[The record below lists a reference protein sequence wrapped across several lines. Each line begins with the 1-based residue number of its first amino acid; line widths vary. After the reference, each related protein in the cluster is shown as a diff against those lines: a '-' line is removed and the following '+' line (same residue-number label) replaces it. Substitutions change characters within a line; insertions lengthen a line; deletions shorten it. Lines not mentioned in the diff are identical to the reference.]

1 MKLDL
6 KAIEERCEKATP
18 GPWINTFDNPPHPEF
33 GYGISQSAT
42 SYPHAVICLPHPNT
56 GRGTFKPS
64 RETANFIAH
73 ARTDIPALL
82 AFAKEA
88 KDALEFYSH
97 KENWETYIGGESN
110 YAMIKKDQETL
121 PWATGFES
129 DETYIKLYNPTKYV
143 GGKKARAVLTK
154 WFGKE
159 GEK

>member
-6 KAIEERCEKATP
+6 NAIEERAEKATP

-88 KDALEFYSH
+88 KAALE
-97 KENWETYIGGESN
+97 ICAADDPMSN
-110 YAMIKKDQETL
+110 HDLLM
-121 PWATGFES
+121 
-129 DETYIKLYNPTKYV
+129 
-143 GGKKARAVLTK
+143 RAIYTSREVLER
-154 WFGKE
+154 WFGEE

>member
-6 KAIEERCEKATP
+6 DAIEARAEKATS

-88 KDALEFYSH
+88 RAALEYYGGFWGVHQGSPINAVN
-97 KENWETYIGGESN
+97 KFTQNRLNETG
-110 YAMIKKDQETL
+110 D
-121 PWATGFES
+121 
-129 DETYIKLYNPTKYV
+129 
-143 GGKKARAVLTK
+143 KAREVLQR
-154 WFGKE
+154 WFGE
-159 GEK
+159 EK